1 MNTETETQDTQNTIP
16 TNPGAKPCEPGYD
29 WAIGTREGEDWT
41 QVLTPGEDYTY
52 ADGLIVLNGAA
63 IKAKGLD
70 HLELHAELFLPGL
83 EEAYRDDWRN
93 CQVREAYTDYWP
105 EQDRD
110 MLPGWRQTI
119 DCWRDG
125 RIENSRNIDGRDF
138 RYRVTDVRSSDP
150 NVVEIEKKYENED
163 PNAEHVWWD
172 YIAQGAGEAEITVEY
187 TIIGFEQNEDVD
199 MTGEPETGS
208 FTFRI
213 NVGGDVYRVDL
224 WTEDGSEMALPGDT
238 VTLLTHGWH
247 DFLNEEGQQ
256 EGTDE
261 GLVYEW
267 ELEDWCSEFAE
278 LMPDP
283 QDPQQA
289 RLTLNVPE
297 EIEGYHQEVWVK
309 VHLFDGAD
317 EMTGETLH
325 RAENR
330 IRIEVNSEYPEVWPA
345 AIDGDLDMGCRMM
358 IWPELRYYRYGEDG
372 YETRPA
378 HYRWYYDP
386 NAIEIF
392 DQDGNRVGNNDEN
405 GNYIDSEASAG
416 EGLRFT
422 VHRLTNWDTDIDV
435 DVDWADPE
443 DPNWER
449 HEHRHY
455 HLNQKNYNI
464 WWERDPIEVYDD
476 WHVTVPLNQ
485 EELGMLPRNLVVE
498 AGVDPQE
505 NGSWYYKF
513 EEGSVYTWDGN
524 AITIKGPALY
534 ELLDSGAIEGYSVDS
549 LREGRMV
556 VGALLFY
563 PPDSEEGIL
572 LNMNWTGINL
582 KEACPTKGEEHR
594 WYEEVLTP
602 ATCEETGE
610 LYQKCIKCGEE
621 RWTPIPPT
629 GHKIVKVAAKAP
641 TLTAYGNTEHYK
653 CSVCGKL
660 FSDAAGTKPTTAA
673 KVRIAKL
680 IDIAQ
685 ASVAGL
691 AAKTYNGKA
700 QTQSLTLTYGGKTLA
715 AGTDYTLNYKNNTA
729 AGTATVTMTGK
740 GLYGGSA
747 QKTFKINPANL
758 TTKALATKVTGL
770 KDAAYTGK
778 ALTPAVTVSVT
789 LAGSAKTLVKDT
801 DYTVSYAGNIAAG
814 TATVTVTG
822 KGNYTGSVKA
832 SFQITK
838 AKVAVPKAKTG
849 LVFNNAAQT
858 GVAAGANY
866 TVKTGSATKAG
877 SYTATVS
884 LKDTANCTWA
894 DGTTKAK
901 SVKWTIAKADLK
913 TATVAA
919 IKAQTYSGKALK
931 PAPAATITLNKKS
944 VALKAGTD
952 YTVTYKNNT
961 KAGTAT
967 VTLTGTGNY
976 TGSVSKT
983 FKITPLALSKATVAA
998 VPDQEY
1004 TGSAIKPSPAVKMTV
1019 GGKMATLKAGT
1030 DYTLSYAN
1038 NVEVGTAT
1046 ITVTGKG
1053 NFSGTKKVSFQIT
1066 STAPEI
1072 ERLAGDNRVQTSHAI
1087 ADELKATLAV
1097 SKFDTI
1103 IVSDGWNYPDA
1114 LAGAYLASVK
1124 NAPIVTIRSAL
1135 PDGPD
1140 SMATVDYVKK
1150 NLKAGGT
1157 VYILGG
1163 TGSVPESIENTLK
1176 KSGFQVKRLGG
1187 SNRYATNLM
1196 VLEEAGI
1203 PAGAEIIVCT
1213 GASFGDALSASAT
1226 GKPILLV
1233 AGNALTPDQKAF
1245 LQKVKAKALTVI
1257 GTEAEVTAGM
1267 YSDLA
1272 GFGKVSR
1279 IGGATVYER
1288 SINIAKKFFGTTL
1301 KHVNIANGD
1310 NFPDGLCGGSL
1321 SALKGGP
1328 LLLVNDTAAI
1338 FSKATEYVKSVKAF
1352 QLTVY
1357 GGEGSVAEKTAKTI
1371 ISMN

>member
-1 MNTETETQDTQNTIP
+1 MEDRGTKVTLAIYKGEEKVAETDFYVLIAYAFDQLFPLSLPSDLDIGWEIAFQAQVSAFDSDHPDGVPYENVRFYWHYDENAVEIWDASGNPVGNNDDKPVVGTSVPFRIHRLREWGTDIFLEAAWLDQWGNERWENRRYHLDEKRYELWFEDEGDKLYDDGTLEYRIRTEGLEALQPDQYEIRLT
-16 TNPGAKPCEPGYD
+16 
-29 WAIGTREGEDWT
+29 IGTREGEDWT

-747 QKTFKINPANL
+747 QKTFKINP
-758 TTKALATKVTGL
+758 
-770 KDAAYTGK
+770 
-778 ALTPAVTVSVT
+778 
-789 LAGSAKTLVKDT
+789 
-801 DYTVSYAGNIAAG
+801 
-814 TATVTVTG
+814 
-822 KGNYTGSVKA
+822 
-832 SFQITK
+832 
-838 AKVAVPKAKTG
+838 
-849 LVFNNAAQT
+849 
-858 GVAAGANY
+858 
-866 TVKTGSATKAG
+866 
-877 SYTATVS
+877 
-884 LKDTANCTWA
+884 
-894 DGTTKAK
+894 
-901 SVKWTIAKADLK
+901 
-913 TATVAA
+913 
-919 IKAQTYSGKALK
+919 
-931 PAPAATITLNKKS
+931 
-944 VALKAGTD
+944 
-952 YTVTYKNNT
+952 
-961 KAGTAT
+961 
-967 VTLTGTGNY
+967 
-976 TGSVSKT
+976 
-983 FKITPLALSKATVAA
+983 
-998 VPDQEY
+998 
-1004 TGSAIKPSPAVKMTV
+1004 
-1019 GGKMATLKAGT
+1019 
-1030 DYTLSYAN
+1030 
-1038 NVEVGTAT
+1038 
-1046 ITVTGKG
+1046 
-1053 NFSGTKKVSFQIT
+1053 
-1066 STAPEI
+1066 
-1072 ERLAGDNRVQTSHAI
+1072 
-1087 ADELKATLAV
+1087 
-1097 SKFDTI
+1097 
-1103 IVSDGWNYPDA
+1103 
-1114 LAGAYLASVK
+1114 
-1124 NAPIVTIRSAL
+1124 
-1135 PDGPD
+1135 
-1140 SMATVDYVKK
+1140 
-1150 NLKAGGT
+1150 
-1157 VYILGG
+1157 
-1163 TGSVPESIENTLK
+1163 
-1176 KSGFQVKRLGG
+1176 
-1187 SNRYATNLM
+1187 
-1196 VLEEAGI
+1196 
-1203 PAGAEIIVCT
+1203 
-1213 GASFGDALSASAT
+1213 
-1226 GKPILLV
+1226 
-1233 AGNALTPDQKAF
+1233 
-1245 LQKVKAKALTVI
+1245 
-1257 GTEAEVTAGM
+1257 
-1267 YSDLA
+1267 
-1272 GFGKVSR
+1272 
-1279 IGGATVYER
+1279 
-1288 SINIAKKFFGTTL
+1288 
-1301 KHVNIANGD
+1301 
-1310 NFPDGLCGGSL
+1310 
-1321 SALKGGP
+1321 
-1328 LLLVNDTAAI
+1328 
-1338 FSKATEYVKSVKAF
+1338 
-1352 QLTVY
+1352 
-1357 GGEGSVAEKTAKTI
+1357 
-1371 ISMN
+1371 